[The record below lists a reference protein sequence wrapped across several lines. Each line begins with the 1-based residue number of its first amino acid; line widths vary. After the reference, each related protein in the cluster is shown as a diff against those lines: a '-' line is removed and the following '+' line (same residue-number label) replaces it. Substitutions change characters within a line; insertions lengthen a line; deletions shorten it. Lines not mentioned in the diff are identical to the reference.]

1 MIWVTIWAE
10 EHVLLTQDPVVQR
23 MSKDLE
29 GVEVDILVIRRNMP
43 CTLAVI
49 SEHGQAERRRPQANP
64 EQ

>member
-29 GVEVDILVIRRNMP
+29 GVECDILVIRRNMP

-49 SEHGQAERRRPQANP
+49 SEHGQA
-64 EQ
+64 